1 MNYYENDDLRFEVFK
16 GVRMHADLE
25 YECEEAYAKDMLT
38 NVEIKNKIA
47 LIGVEQGKQ
56 KCKDDALLMHRGM
69 LS

>member
-47 LIGVEQGKQ
+47 LIGVEQGK
-56 KCKDDALLMHRGM
+56 
-69 LS
+69 